1 MIRPS
6 GARGVIA
13 IVVAAGIAI
22 ASTIALAATFGLT
35 SAALGAGEASV
46 SRCDTDGF
54 TITYTVTVSL
64 ITSVTVAGLADPG
77 CEGGSLTVTLTDSS
91 GASVGSGG
99 PTTVPTDG
107 DTSPN
112 SMTLSV
118 APTPVETTVVG
129 IHASLDGP

>member
-13 IVVAAGIAI
+13 IVVAVGIGI
-22 ASTIALAATFGLT
+22 SSTIALAATFGLT
-35 SAALGAGEASV
+35 SAALGADQVSV

-54 TITYTVTVSL
+54 TITYTLSGSNV
-64 ITSVTVAGLADPG
+64 TSVTVAGIADPG
-77 CEGGSLTVTLTDSS
+77 CEGGSLKVTLTNGS
-91 GASVGSGG
+91 GASIGSGG

-112 SMTLSV
+112 SMTISV
-118 APTPVETTVVG
+118 TPTPAETTVVG
-129 IHASLDGP
+129 IHVSVDGP

>member
-1 MIRPS
+1 
-6 GARGVIA
+6 VIA
-13 IVVAAGIAI
+13 IVVAAAVGI

-35 SAALGAGEASV
+35 SAALGAGEAPV

-54 TITYTVTVSL
+54 TITYTLSVLL
-64 ITSVTVAGLADPG
+64 ITSVTVADIADPG
-77 CEGGSLTVTLTDSS
+77 CEGGSLELTLTDSA

-112 SMTLSV
+112 SMTISV
-118 APTPVETTVVG
+118 IPTPAETTVVG
-129 IHASLDGP
+129 IHVSVDGP